1 MSNAAKFEVPDAG
14 DNGKS
19 YVYNSG
25 SDSHVL
31 TDMATQAELDAHTA
45 DTTAAHAASAIS
57 FSATGSIA
65 GTDVQTAVAEVATD
79 AAAAL
84 SSHEADT
91 TSVHGITDTS
101 ALLTT
106 SSGIDALSDVTIT
119 AAASGDILRHNGTA
133 WVDAVGTTHFEAAGA
148 VAAHEAD
155 TTSVHGITNTAD
167 LLTKLW
173 TQANAAGQ
181 AVELGDGTRAVAIW
195 AEAGGPSIGSKDDSR
210 LLIEAQARWDS
221 DDDGAEGTGID
232 INKPA
237 VVLRQTG
244 EDHKGALIEFQ
255 QYLASGTH
263 NFGTATDS
271 YPGTFTVG
279 SAGYKR
285 VGWILCHY
293 DSPNPADGIHQ
304 HMNFETAQADL
315 STIVTRFQIS
325 WGEDIALASFPNSHV
340 RFYDDKEVRFGS
352 DDDVTLKFDTA
363 SGRIV
368 ATGATW
374 RFGTGSS
381 SVWIDVTNGRLG
393 VGPSLSSPSAPLHLE
408 RANDGQS
415 ILARNTTGAG
425 NTGAVIKAE
434 TQTAASRVFQS
445 GIQTTD
451 STARFSIET
460 SGKMEWGAG
469 SASARDTNLYR
480 SAADTLKTDDN
491 LVVGGTLTI
500 GADTVQEVIR
510 DTMATALVAGTN
522 VTITPNDGADT
533 ITIAAA
539 GGGGSVTGGADH
551 LALITIGVS

>member
-1 MSNAAKFEVPDAG
+1 MSNAAKFEVPDSG
-14 DNGKS
+14 DNGKAYIYS
-19 YVYNSG
+19 SG

-31 TDMATQAELDAHTA
+31 TDVATQAELDAHA
-45 DTTAAHAASAIS
+45 
-57 FSATGSIA
+57 
-65 GTDVQTAVAEVATD
+65 
-79 AAAAL
+79 
-84 SSHEADT
+84 ADT
-91 TSVHGITDTS
+91 TSVHGITDT
-101 ALLTT
+101 
-106 SSGIDALSDVTIT
+106 
-119 AAASGDILRHNGTA
+119 
-133 WVDAVGTTHFEAAGA
+133 
-148 VAAHEAD
+148 
-155 TTSVHGITNTAD
+155 AD

-173 TQANAAGQ
+173 TAATAAGQ
-181 AVELGDGTRAVAIW
+181 AVEIGNGTQAVAIW

-255 QYLASGTH
+255 QYLAAGTH

-271 YPGTFTVG
+271 YPGTFSVG

-285 VGWILCHY
+285 VGWILAHY

-304 HMNFETAQADL
+304 HMNFETVQADL

-363 SGRIV
+363 TGRIV

-393 VGPSLSSPSAPLHLE
+393 VGPSLSAPSAPLHLE
-408 RANDGQS
+408 RADDGQS
-415 ILARNTTGAG
+415 ILARNTTVAG

-480 SAADTLKTDDN
+480 SAADTLKTDDA
-491 LVVGGTLTI
+491 LVVGGNLTA
-500 GADTVQEVIR
+500 GSTTE
-510 DTMATALVAGTN
+510 TTATNSTAT
-522 VTITPNDGADT
+522 
-533 ITIAAA
+533 
-539 GGGGSVTGGADH
+539 GSVTVNLANGNVHALTLTGNVTTLTLSGSTASACCSLTLVITQDATGGRSITWPASVKWLPAGSAPTFTTTASTVSVVELFTINNGTTWYAG
-551 LALITIGVS
+551 LAGTGIA